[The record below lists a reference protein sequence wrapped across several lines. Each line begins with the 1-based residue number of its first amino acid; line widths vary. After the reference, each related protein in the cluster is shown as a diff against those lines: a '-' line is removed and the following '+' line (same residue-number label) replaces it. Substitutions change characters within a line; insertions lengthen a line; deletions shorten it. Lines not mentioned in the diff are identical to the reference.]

1 MRRNTNR
8 LANENFD
15 LLIIGGGIYGVTA
28 AWDAA
33 QRGLSVAI
41 VDQADFAACTTAN
54 SLKIVHG
61 GLRYLQSLDIKR
73 MRESVYERKVF
84 LRIAPHLVQPLRCIM
99 PTYGHLLKGPEIM
112 TIALLLNDLIS
123 FDRNWGMEEQK
134 FLQCSKVINRKEA
147 TRLLPGYQHPKF
159 NGGATWYDAQMLN
172 SERLA
177 LSFLHSAAE
186 VGACAANYVKV
197 KNLLLK
203 GKQVTG
209 ARVTDLFT
217 GDEFDIRARLVIN
230 NCGPQ
235 VDQVLKSLGRN
246 NARTSSFLPSTAI
259 NLITRQFIDGI
270 ASGLRGKFEFT
281 EQDGRRTRGHRVYF
295 IAPWRGLSI
304 VGTQHRPF
312 WGDISNF
319 KVTEEHVTELLAG
332 INDAYP
338 GARLQFDDVKFVMA
352 GFLPMD
358 PSRKPGM
365 DVRLK
370 KHYSIIDHGVTD
382 GIDGLI
388 TVVGVKYT
396 TARDVSE
403 KTIDLAY
410 RKLGKN
416 LIPSQTQELPLYG
429 GQDNFGEFIRTESQK
444 RPFQL
449 DERTIMH
456 LIGCYGSAYPEV
468 IKYIDGAPHF
478 AHKIDPSLPNIYAE
492 LIFGLRDEMALT
504 LSDLILRRTGI
515 GAVGYPGADIL
526 TRIADL
532 AAEELG
538 WNPARKQEEI
548 LKIKQVYAPM
558 LN

>member
-8 LANENFD
+8 LANETFD

-73 MRESVYERKVF
+73 MRESIYERKVF
-84 LRIAPHLVQPLRCIM
+84 LRIAPHLVQPLQCIM
-99 PTYGHLLKGPEIM
+99 PTYGHLVKGPEM
-112 TIALLLNDLIS
+112 MKIALLLNDLVS

-134 FLQCSKVINRKEA
+134 LLHRGKVIGRKEA
-147 TRLLPGYQHPKF
+147 TRLLPGYRHPKF
-159 NGGATWYDAQMLN
+159 NGGAVWYDAQMLN

-186 VGACAANYVKV
+186 VGACAANYVQV
-197 KNLLLK
+197 KKLLVQ
-203 GKQVTG
+203 GKQVKG
-209 ARVTDLFT
+209 ASVIDLIT
-217 GDEFDIRARLVIN
+217 GDTFDIQARLVIN
-230 NCGPQ
+230 NCGPK
-235 VDQVLKSLGRN
+235 VDQVLNTLRPKGPAL
-246 NARTSSFLPSTAI
+246 FLPSTAI
-259 NLITRQFIDGI
+259 NLITRQFIDGV
-270 ASGLRGKFEFT
+270 AAGLRGKFEFP
-281 EQDGRRTRGHRVYF
+281 EQDGRKTQGHRVYF
-295 IAPWRGLSI
+295 VAPWRGLSI
-304 VGTQHRPF
+304 VGTQHRPY
-312 WGDISNF
+312 WGDSNNF
-319 KVTEEHVTELLAG
+319 AVTEAHIAELLAG

-338 GARLQFDDVKFVMA
+338 GAQLRLDDVKYVMT

-358 PSRKPGM
+358 PSRKPGT
-365 DVRLK
+365 DVKLL
-370 KHYSIIDHGVTD
+370 KHYSIIDHAATD

-388 TVVGVKYT
+388 SVLGVKYT

-403 KTIDLAY
+403 KTIDLVY
-410 RKLGKN
+410 GKLGKH
-416 LIPSQTQELPLYG
+416 LIPSQTHELPLYG
-429 GQDNFGEFIRTESQK
+429 GQDNFGEFIRAERQK

-449 DERTIMH
+449 DEKTIMH
-456 LIGCYGSAYPEV
+456 LISCYGSAYPEV
-468 IKYIDGAPHF
+468 IKYIDGTPQNAQ
-478 AHKIDPSLPNIYAE
+478 KIDPALPNIYAE

-515 GAVGYPGADIL
+515 GSVGYPGIEIL

-532 AAEELG
+532 AAEELD

-548 LKIKQVYAPM
+548 EKVKQAYAP
-558 LN
+558 LLK